1 MNIIKTITILL
12 YSAMAGS
19 FASASPSPSRYHQ
32 LAQRA
37 QAAASPDNTVL
48 VESAEKYWCVFS
60 PLHFPPNL
68 FLNERTIYIS
78 IIVPRSVLK
87 KSKPSG
93 RSNLFW

>member
-1 MNIIKTITILL
+1 MIIKTITILL

-19 FASASPSPSRYHQ
+19 FAFATPSPSRYHK

-48 VESAEKYWCVFS
+48 IESAEKYWCVFS

-68 FLNERTIYIS
+68 FLNE
-78 IIVPRSVLK
+78 
-87 KSKPSG
+87 
-93 RSNLFW
+93 